1 MNLIEKKTGTWH
13 YFKMSTKI
21 SATLKKQFLFKTQQL
36 ADLEQKLMEAGGTL
50 NAGFS
55 WIQKKSKKKNRKSW
69 IVKIFKATYT
79 PWINLVFIFI
89 LLLNFPKEK
98 RKKYPQI
105 YLMRNG
111 GNVFSCQLLYNGV
124 KKESEARLNF
134 LLFFFFFLYFLF
146 FWKAALVLDYR
157 CVHGKILFICLL
169 WLLRSKKRTTSQAR
183 GWKSTPIIV
192 YIRRIQNYV
201 IFNPHIFFL

>member
-1 MNLIEKKTGTWH
+1 MDT
-13 YFKMSTKI
+13 
-21 SATLKKQFLFKTQQL
+21 
-36 ADLEQKLMEAGGTL
+36 
-50 NAGFS
+50 
-55 WIQKKSKKKNRKSW
+55 KKSIKKSRKSW

-105 YLMRNG
+105 YLRRDG

-124 KKESEARLNF
+124 EKESEARLNF
-134 LLFFFFFLYFLF
+134 LLFFFFSLYFLF

-157 CVHGKILFICLL
+157 CVHGKILFVCLL
-169 WLLRSKKRTTSQAR
+169 WLLRSKKGQHH
-183 GWKSTPIIV
+183 K
-192 YIRRIQNYV
+192 QEDENQ
-201 IFNPHIFFL
+201 LQ

>member
-1 MNLIEKKTGTWH
+1 MQSFLGYKKKVLKKT
-13 YFKMSTKI
+13 
-21 SATLKKQFLFKTQQL
+21 
-36 ADLEQKLMEAGGTL
+36 
-50 NAGFS
+50 
-55 WIQKKSKKKNRKSW
+55 RKSW

-79 PWINLVFIFI
+79 PWINLVFYFI

-105 YLMRNG
+105 YLRRDG
-111 GNVFSCQLLYNGV
+111 GNVFSFQLLYNGV
-124 KKESEARLNF
+124 EKESEARLNF

-169 WLLRSKKRTTSQAR
+169 WLLRSKKGQHH
-183 GWKSTPIIV
+183 K
-192 YIRRIQNYV
+192 QEDENQ
-201 IFNPHIFFL
+201 LQ